1 MNFNHCI
8 AFIILSII
16 ITLQC
21 NGQQK
26 NTNMKNRKAYVAGKF
41 YPEDKTELQ
50 EELKKYFANAKPN
63 ITNNTI
69 AIISPHAGYVFSGQV
84 AASAFNQI
92 DINKEYENVFILAS
106 SHVMH
111 FDGVS
116 VYCDGNYE
124 TPLGE
129 VTVNT
134 TLANKLVKENGELIH
149 NYPQPHYTEHS
160 IEVQLPFLQY
170 KLEKKLQIVPII
182 LGTDNPAD
190 CKKLAE
196 ILKPYFNSKNLF
208 VISSDFSH
216 YPSYTNAQK
225 ADLATA
231 SAILT
236 NNSNELV
243 TAIANNKKAKTGGLV
258 TSLCGWTSV
267 LALMYMTE
275 NNSDFKYSE
284 VQYLNSGDSP
294 YGDKIKVVG
303 YHAIAV
309 SKQITKEKDIT
320 TFSLSQNEKTTLV
333 KLARNTIKS
342 YLQNSKDSTIY
353 DFTDNLK
360 TSCGAFV
367 TLNKNGKLRGCIG
380 SFSQDTALY
389 KIIQNMAISSAI
401 HDNRFPQVIFD
412 ELDSI
417 EIEISVLTPLKK
429 ITSINELELGKHG
442 IYIKQGRNSG
452 TFLPQ
457 VASETNWTKEEFLGH
472 CSQDKVGIGWD
483 GWKNA
488 ELYVYE
494 AIILKE

>member
-1 MNFNHCI
+1 MNFYHCI

-16 ITLQC
+16 ITLHC
-21 NGQQK
+21 NGQQE
-26 NTNMKNRKAYVAGKF
+26 NTTMKNRKAYVAGKF
-41 YPEDKTELQ
+41 YPEEKAELQ

-63 ITNNTI
+63 LTNSTI
-69 AIISPHAGYVFSGQV
+69 AVISPHAGYVFSGQV

-92 DINKEYENVFILAS
+92 DINNDYENVFILAS
-106 SHVMH
+106 SHVML
-111 FDGVS
+111 FDGIS

-129 VTVNT
+129 VKVNT
-134 TLANKLVKENGELIH
+134 TLANKLVKENSDFIQ
-149 NYPQPHYTEHS
+149 NYPQPHFTEHS

-170 KLEKKLQIVPII
+170 KFGKKLQIIPIV

-216 YPSYTNAQK
+216 YPSYTDAKK
-225 ADLATA
+225 ADMSTA

-236 NNSNELV
+236 NNPNELV

-267 LALMYMTE
+267 LTLMYVTE
-275 NNSDFKYSE
+275 NNPDFKYSE
-284 VQYLNSGDSP
+284 IQYLNSGDSP

-303 YHAIAV
+303 YHAIAI
-309 SKQITKEKDIT
+309 SKQITNEKDKNS
-320 TFSLSQNEKTTLV
+320 FSLSEDEKKTLLN
-333 KLARNTIKS
+333 LARNSIS
-342 YLQNSKDSTIY
+342 CYLQNSKDSANY
-353 DFTDNLK
+353 NFSDNLK
-360 TSCGAFV
+360 THCGAFV
-367 TLNKNGKLRGCIG
+367 TLHKNGKLRGCIG

-389 KIIQNMAISSAI
+389 KIIQNMAISSAV
-401 HDNRFPQVIFD
+401 HDNRFAQVNSS

-429 ITSINELELGKHG
+429 INSINQLELDKHG

-457 VASETNWTKEEFLGH
+457 VATETGWTKEEFIGH
-472 CSQDKVGIGWD
+472 CSQDKTGIGWD
-483 GWKNA
+483 GWKAA
-488 ELYVYE
+488 ELFVYE
-494 AIILKE
+494 AIIFHE

>member
-1 MNFNHCI
+1 
-8 AFIILSII
+8 
-16 ITLQC
+16 
-21 NGQQK
+21 
-26 NTNMKNRKAYVAGKF
+26 MKNRKAYVAGKF
-41 YPEDKTELQ
+41 YPEEKTELLQ
-50 EELKKYFANAKPN
+50 ELKKHFANAKPN
-63 ITNNTI
+63 LTNNTI
-69 AIISPHAGYVFSGQV
+69 AVISPHAGYVFSGQV

-92 DINKEYENVFILAS
+92 EINNNYENVFILAS
-106 SHVMH
+106 SHVMA

-129 VTVNT
+129 ITVNT
-134 TLANKLVKENGELIH
+134 TLAKKLVLENSELIH
-149 NYPQPHYTEHS
+149 NYPQAHYTEHS

-208 VISSDFSH
+208 IVSSDFSH
-216 YPSYTNAQK
+216 YPSYNDAQK
-225 ADLATA
+225 SDMATA

-236 NNSNELV
+236 NNPNELV
-243 TAIANNKKAKTGGLV
+243 TAIANNRKAKTGGLV

-267 LALMYMTE
+267 LTLMYMTE
-275 NNSDFKYSE
+275 NNSDFIYSE
-284 VQYLNSGDSP
+284 IQYQNSGDSP
-294 YGDKIKVVG
+294 YGDKVKVVG
-303 YHAIAV
+303 YHAIAI
-309 SKQITKEKDIT
+309 SKQITNKKDKI
-320 TFSLSQNEKTTLV
+320 TFSLSQSEKTTLL
-333 KLARNTIKS
+333 KLARNTIKN
-342 YLQNSKDSTIY
+342 YLENSKDSTIY
-353 DFTDNLK
+353 DYTANLK

-367 TLNKNGKLRGCIG
+367 TLHKNGKLRGCIG
-380 SFSQDTALY
+380 SFSQDSALY

-401 HDNRFPQVIFD
+401 HDSRFSQVIAS

-417 EIEISVLTPLKK
+417 KIEISVLTPLKK
-429 ITSINELELGKHG
+429 INSLDEFELGRHG

-457 VASETNWTKEEFLGH
+457 VASETNWTKEEFIGH
-472 CSQDKVGIGWD
+472 CSRDKAGIGWD

-494 AIILKE
+494 AIIFAE

>member
-8 AFIILSII
+8 VFIILSII
-16 ITLQC
+16 ITLHC

-26 NTNMKNRKAYVAGKF
+26 NINMKNRKAYVVGKF

-50 EELKKYFANAKPN
+50 EELKKYFVNAKPN
-63 ITNNTI
+63 LTNNTI

-92 DINKEYENVFILAS
+92 DVNKEYENVFILAS
-106 SHVMH
+106 SHVML

-134 TLANKLVKENGELIH
+134 KLANKLVKENGELIH

-170 KLEKKLQIVPII
+170 KSEKKLQIVPII
-182 LGTDNPAD
+182 LGTNNPAD

-196 ILKPYFNSKNLF
+196 ILKPFLNSKNLF
-208 VISSDFSH
+208 VVSSDFSH

-236 NNSNELV
+236 NNPNELV

-267 LALMYMTE
+267 LTLMYMTE

-284 VQYLNSGDSP
+284 IQYLNSGDSP

-309 SKQITKEKDIT
+309 SKQITKEKDKT
-320 TFSLSQNEKTTLV
+320 TFSLTQNEKTTLL

-342 YLQNSKDSTIY
+342 YLKNSKDSAIY

-360 TSCGAFV
+360 TACGAFV
-367 TLNKNGKLRGCIG
+367 TLHKNGKLRGCIG
-380 SFSQDTALY
+380 SFSQDTSLH

-401 HDNRFPQVIFD
+401 HDNRFLQVNLD

-429 ITSINELELGKHG
+429 INSINELALGKHG

-457 VASETNWTKEEFLGH
+457 VASETNWTKEEFIGH
-472 CSQDKVGIGWD
+472 CSRDKAGIGWE

-494 AIILKE
+494 AIIFKE